1 VDIIE
6 RKIFM
11 APLVPDIIGNELNLI
26 VALLI
31 GIGFGFILEQAGFS
45 TSKKLVGLFYG
56 YDFTVLRVFFTAG
69 VTAMLGVIA
78 LDHFGFLD
86 TNLIYINPTFIWS
99 AVVGGL
105 IMGLGFV
112 IGGFCP
118 GTSVCAAAI
127 GKIDAMI
134 FIAGSF
140 IGVFIF
146 AEGYPMFEGFYKS
159 GFWGYPRMFDT
170 LHMSQSLFAFL
181 LTFIAVAAFIATTFV
196 ENKVNGKPNPE
207 LQPARL
213 YIGIASVVV
222 LIGLS
227 AFVMPDRQSEIMNK
241 LSDES
246 IINSFKAEEMTP
258 DEFAFRIIDG
268 EDNFV
273 IIDFR
278 SAKEYKDMT
287 LPNSVNMTF
296 ENLFGKDASKTLSVR
311 NKKYVFIANDEESE
325 KKAAYIASELGFEEI
340 SVLSGGVRQFI
351 DEILDFKMPAV
362 VNSKHEEDTYRF
374 REKASKVIPG
384 IIEANKNKGAQE
396 KKESKRV
403 LGGC

>member
-1 VDIIE
+1 
-6 RKIFM
+6 M
-11 APLVPDIIGNELNLI
+11 APLVPDIIGNELNLV

-69 VTAMLGVIA
+69 ITAMLGVVA
-78 LDHFGFLD
+78 LDHFGMLD
-86 TNLIYINPTFIWS
+86 INLIYINPTFIWS
-99 AVVGGL
+99 AIVGGL

-134 FIAGSF
+134 FILGSF

-146 AEGYPMFEGFYKS
+146 AEGYPLFENFYKA
-159 GFWGYPRMFDT
+159 GFWGYPRVFDS

-181 LTFIAVAAFIATTFV
+181 LTFMAVAAFAVTTLI

-213 YIGIASVVV
+213 YVGIASAVV
-222 LIGLS
+222 LIGLT
-227 AFVMPDRQSEIMNK
+227 AFVMPDRQTEIMNGLTDNNAANSVKVK
-241 LSDES
+241 L
-246 IINSFKAEEMTP
+246 MTP
-258 DEFAFRIIDG
+258 DELAFRIIDN
-268 EDNFV
+268 ENTLM

-278 SAKEYKDMT
+278 SAEQYKEMT

-296 ENLFGKDASKTLSVR
+296 DNVFGKDAAKTLSVKH
-311 NKKYVFIANDEESE
+311 KKYVFIANDEETE
-325 KKAAYIASELGFEEI
+325 KKAAYIASELGYDDIFI
-340 SVLSGGVRQFI
+340 LAGGIKRFRN
-351 DEILDFKMPAV
+351 EILDFKMPVV
-362 VNSKHEEDTYRF
+362 VNSKEEADTYRF
-374 REKASKVIPG
+374 RQKACKVIPG
-384 IIEANKNKGAQE
+384 IIQEYKNKGNPE